1 MMPSQSQP
9 AVRLGH
15 NGGPALPA
23 ALSWLTAADPDDQA
37 VHSAMASNVIGEA
50 LVPHFVEEPLRAIS
64 KKLEQMRSGSFTRGD
79 LTHVG
84 GAIKRIL
91 AKVEHD
97 WAIEQ
102 AADRLT
108 ELRASRCFTDPPC

>member
-1 MMPSQSQP
+1 
-9 AVRLGH
+9 
-15 NGGPALPA
+15 
-23 ALSWLTAADPDDQA
+23 
-37 VHSAMASNVIGEA
+37 
-50 LVPHFVEEPLRAIS
+50 
-64 KKLEQMRSGSFTRGD
+64 MRSGSFTRGD

-84 GAIKRIL
+84 GAIKRVL

-108 ELRASRCFTDPPC
+108 ELRASR